1 MQYRIFAPQDLRDN
15 FKGNLYCFG
24 AGKVF
29 DTFFAGDV
37 GQGLARHVKAVADNH
52 ADGLDTSVKTLG
64 DRVIPIISLDC
75 LLNDIKEEDIILI
88 TTVSYR
94 EIIVQL
100 EAIEKL
106 KNIKYGVYF
115 AVELEFHDKN
125 GANLSVPNS
134 LARYEQIQIP
144 KLIHY
149 CWFGKGE
156 IPYKCRKWME
166 SWEKYCP
173 DYEIIQ
179 WSEDNYDVHKSR
191 YMSQAYNTGQWA
203 FVSDYARIDIIN
215 EYGGVYLDTDVELIR
230 NLDEL
235 LQNDAFCGFENCKL
249 VAYGLGFG
257 SKKQNAILAEI
268 KEYYDSRSFQQ
279 EDGSMDKR
287 CCPYIQTEIMEKHGL
302 KGNGEF
308 QIIDGMTVLPPR
320 VLCGMSSHSFRTLR
334 DLSCTYAIHHYTATW
349 LTEKWRKRQQDLK
362 EWMKDNDD
370 YVYLD

>member
-1 MQYRIFAPQDLRDN
+1 MQYKIFTSQDLQGK

-29 DTFFAGDV
+29 DSFFAGDA
-37 GQGLARHVKAVADNH
+37 GKGLARYVRAVADNR
-52 ADGLDTSVKTLG
+52 AGELGASVKILNG
-64 DRVIPIISLDC
+64 RAIPIISFGF
-75 LLNDIKEEDIILI
+75 LLNDIEEGDIILI
-88 TTVSYR
+88 TTASFK

-100 EAIEKL
+100 DAIEKL
-106 KNIKYGVYF
+106 KNIEYCIYL
-115 AVELEFHDKN
+115 AVQIEFYDKN
-125 GANLSVPNS
+125 GVDRFVPNC

-144 KLIHY
+144 KQIHY
-149 CWFGKGE
+149 CWFGKEE
-156 IPYKCRKWME
+156 IPVKYRKWME

-173 DYEIIQ
+173 DYEIIR
-179 WSEDNYDVHKSR
+179 WSEENYDVHKSR
-191 YMSQAYNTGQWA
+191 YMSQAYDMGQWA

-235 LQNDAFCGFENCKL
+235 LKNDAFCGFENCRL

-257 SKKQNAILAEI
+257 SKKQNGILAEI
-268 KEYYDSRSFQQ
+268 KEYYDSRSFKQ
-279 EDGSMDKR
+279 EDGSLDRR

-308 QIIDGMTVLPPR
+308 QIVDGMTVLPPR

-334 DLSCTYAIHHYTATW
+334 DLSSTYAIHHYTASW
-349 LTEKWRKRQQDLK
+349 LTEDWRKEQQNIK
-362 EWMKDNDD
+362 EWMKDNED
-370 YVYLD
+370 YFYMN

>member
-1 MQYRIFAPQDLRDN
+1 MQYKIFTPQDLQGK

-29 DTFFAGDV
+29 DTFFAGDA
-37 GQGLARHVKAVADNH
+37 GKGLEKHVRAVADNH
-52 ADGLDTSVKTLG
+52 ADELSTSVKILYG
-64 DRVIPIISLDC
+64 RSIPIISFGR
-75 LLNDIKEEDIILI
+75 LLNDIEEGDLILI
-88 TTVSYR
+88 TTVSFR
-94 EIIVQL
+94 EIITQL
-100 EAIEKL
+100 DRIEKL
-106 KNIKYGVYF
+106 QNTKYCVYF
-115 AVELEFHDKN
+115 AVEIEFHDKN
-125 GANLSVPNS
+125 GVNLFAPNS

-156 IPYKCRKWME
+156 IPAKCRKWME
-166 SWEKYCP
+166 SWEKYCQ
-173 DYEIIQ
+173 DYEIIK

-191 YMSQAYNTGQWA
+191 YMSQAYDTGEWA
-203 FVSDYARIDIIN
+203 FVSDYARIDIVN

-235 LQNDAFCGFENCKL
+235 LKNDAFCGFENCRL

-257 SKKQNAILAEI
+257 SKKQNRILAEI
-268 KEYYDSRSFQQ
+268 KEYYDSRSFWQ
-279 EDGSMDKR
+279 EDGTPDKR

-308 QIIDGMTVLPPR
+308 QIVDGMTVLPPR

-334 DLSCTYAIHHYTATW
+334 DLNSTYAIHHYTASW
-349 LTEKWRKRQQDLK
+349 LTERRRKWQQSMK
-362 EWMKDNDD
+362 EWVKDNED
-370 YVYLD
+370 YIYLD